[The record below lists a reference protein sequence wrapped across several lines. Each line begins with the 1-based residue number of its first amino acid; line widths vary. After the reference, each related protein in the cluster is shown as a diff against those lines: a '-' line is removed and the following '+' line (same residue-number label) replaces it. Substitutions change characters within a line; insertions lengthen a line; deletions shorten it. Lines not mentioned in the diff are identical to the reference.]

1 MIKNTKF
8 YFISNVS
15 SLFIA
20 LFSLPIFTRF
30 LSPSDFAI
38 LALFVLFGTLTTQ
51 IISLSLSEASRK
63 FFFDKIDF
71 VKLNSTNF
79 LFVLIIFVIFSFFIF
94 LLSGLISKYIFDS
107 KISNKL
113 IIISYFY
120 GCIMWTF
127 QYLNTLFVIQEKS
140 YNYFLVNL
148 ITNIASPILS
158 VIILLQTNLTY
169 EARIISIIFIFS
181 LSCLASFYL
190 NKYLFKFVFEY
201 KSLKKSFIFSVPL
214 VPNTVISQVHEAT
227 DKTMTNYFLGLN
239 SLGILSVAIRIA
251 DISKL
256 VINSFLQ
263 AWDPYFLKN
272 SSENHL
278 NKKKILS
285 GFYIILSVIFL
296 SCFTISLF
304 SEEIVKI
311 LTVEEYFFTIQY
323 IPIICFSIFL
333 VHIFSSL
340 SVNQLIKTEKTG
352 SFLKISS
359 ITMLM
364 NLFLNLLL
372 IPKFQIYG
380 AIIATMISG
389 LFSGG
394 YTFYLGQKNFKI
406 NLKLTTILYF
416 ILIYF
421 IFNVPIYILL
431 NYELNIFIK
440 LIIKI
445 ILLFLVILILK
456 KLKFIRNS
464 LVYSLK
470 ILVKK
475 KIFNEKINK

>member
-8 YFISNVS
+8 YFISNIS

-38 LALFVLFGTLTTQ
+38 LALFVLFGTLTAQ
-51 IISLSLSEASRK
+51 ITSFALSEASRK
-63 FFFDKIDF
+63 FFFDEINF
-71 VKLNSTNF
+71 IKLNSTNF
-79 LFVLIIFVIFSFFIF
+79 LFVLTVFIIFSFVIF
-94 LLSGLISKYIFDS
+94 LLSELISKYIFAN

-113 IIISYFY
+113 IVISYFY
-120 GCIMWTF
+120 GCIMWSF

-158 VIILLQTNLTY
+158 IIILLQTNLTY

-181 LSCLASFYL
+181 LSCLVSFYL
-190 NKYLFKFVFEY
+190 NKYLFKFIFDY
-201 KSLKKSFIFSVPL
+201 KSLKKSFVFAMPL
-214 VPNTVISQVHEAT
+214 VPNTIISQVHEAT

-239 SLGILSVAIRIA
+239 SLGILSIAIRIA

-272 SSENHL
+272 SSENLL
-278 NKKKILS
+278 NKKRILS
-285 GFYIILSVIFL
+285 GFYSILSVIFL
-296 SCFTISLF
+296 SCYSLSLF

-311 LTVEEYFFTIQY
+311 LTVEDYFFTIQY

-352 SFLKISS
+352 SFFKIST

-364 NLFLNLLL
+364 NLLLNLIL
-372 IPKFQIYG
+372 IPKYQIFG
-380 AIIATMISG
+380 AIFATMISG
-389 LFSGG
+389 SFGG
-394 YTFYLGQKNFKI
+394 IYSFYLGQKSFKI
-406 NLKLTTILYF
+406 DIKLTTILCF
-416 ILIYF
+416 ISIYF
-421 IFNVPIYILL
+421 FFNIPIYILL
-431 NYELNIFIK
+431 NYELNIVIK
-440 LIIKI
+440 LIIKFF
-445 ILLFLVILILK
+445 LFFSVILILK

-464 LVYSLK
+464 LIYNLK
-470 ILVKK
+470 ILIKK
-475 KIFNEKINK
+475 KLFNE

>member
-8 YFISNVS
+8 YFISNIS

-38 LALFVLFGTLTTQ
+38 LALFVLFGTLTAQ
-51 IISLSLSEASRK
+51 ITSFALGEASRK
-63 FFFDKIDF
+63 FFFDEINF
-71 VKLNSTNF
+71 IKLNSTNF
-79 LFVLIIFVIFSFFIF
+79 LFVLTVFIIFSFVIF
-94 LLSGLISKYIFDS
+94 LLSELISKYIFAN

-113 IIISYFY
+113 IVISYFY
-120 GCIMWTF
+120 GCIMWSF

-158 VIILLQTNLTY
+158 IIILLQTNLTY

-181 LSCLASFYL
+181 LSCLVSFYL
-190 NKYLFKFVFEY
+190 NKYLFKFIFDY
-201 KSLKKSFIFSVPL
+201 KSLKKSFVFAMPL
-214 VPNTVISQVHEAT
+214 VPNTIISQVHEAT

-239 SLGILSVAIRIA
+239 SLGILSIAIRIA

-272 SSENHL
+272 SSENLL
-278 NKKKILS
+278 NKKRILS
-285 GFYIILSVIFL
+285 GFYSILSVIFL
-296 SCFTISLF
+296 SCYSLSLF

-352 SFLKISS
+352 SFFKIST

-364 NLFLNLLL
+364 NLLLNLIL
-372 IPKFQIYG
+372 IPKYQIFG
-380 AIIATMISG
+380 AIFATMISG
-389 LFSGG
+389 SFGG
-394 YTFYLGQKNFKI
+394 IYSFYLGQKSFKI
-406 NLKLTTILYF
+406 DIKLTTILYF
-416 ILIYF
+416 ISIYF
-421 IFNVPIYILL
+421 FFNIPIYILL
-431 NYELNIFIK
+431 NYELNIVIK
-440 LIIKI
+440 LIIKFF
-445 ILLFLVILILK
+445 LFFSVILILK

-464 LVYSLK
+464 LIYNLK
-470 ILVKK
+470 ILIKK
-475 KIFNEKINK
+475 KLFNE

>member
-1 MIKNTKF
+1 MIKNVKF
-8 YFISNVS
+8 YFISNIS

-30 LSPSDFAI
+30 LSPSDFGI

-51 IISLSLSEASRK
+51 IISLALNEASRK

-71 VKLNSTNF
+71 IKLNSTNF
-79 LFVLIIFVIFSFFIF
+79 FFVLTIFIIFSFFIF
-94 LLSGLISKYIFDS
+94 LFSELISKHIFDS

-127 QYLNTLFVIQEKS
+127 QYLNSLFVIQEKS

-148 ITNIASPILS
+148 TTNIASPILS
-158 VIILLQTNLTY
+158 ILILLQTDLTY
-169 EARIISIIFIFS
+169 EARIISIISIFF
-181 LSCLASFYL
+181 LSCLVSFYL
-190 NKYLFKFVFEY
+190 NKYLFKLIVDFR
-201 KSLKKSFIFSVPL
+201 SLKKSFVFSVPL
-214 VPNTVISQVHEAT
+214 VPNTIISQVHEAT

-239 SLGILSVAIRIA
+239 SLGILSIAIRIA

-256 VINSFLQ
+256 IINSFLQ

-278 NKKKILS
+278 NKKRILS
-285 GFYIILSVIFL
+285 GFYVILSIIFL

-311 LTVEEYFFTIQY
+311 LTVKEYYFTIQY

-340 SVNQLIKTEKTG
+340 SINQLIKTEKTG

-380 AIIATMISG
+380 AIFATMISG
-389 LFSGG
+389 LFSGI
-394 YTFYLGQKNFKI
+394 YSFYLGQKNFKI
-406 NLKLTTILYF
+406 NIKFLTILYF

-421 IFNVPIYILL
+421 IFNMPIYILL
-431 NYELNIFIK
+431 NYELNLFIT
-440 LIIKI
+440 LIIKV
-445 ILLFLVILILK
+445 ILLFFAILTLK

-464 LVYSLK
+464 LIYNLK
-470 ILVKK
+470 ILIKK
-475 KIFNEKINK
+475 KIFNE

>member
-8 YFISNVS
+8 YFISNIS

-38 LALFVLFGTLTTQ
+38 LALFVLFGTLTAQ
-51 IISLSLSEASRK
+51 IISFALGEASRK
-63 FFFDKIDF
+63 FFFDEINF
-71 VKLNSTNF
+71 IKLNSTNF
-79 LFVLIIFVIFSFFIF
+79 LFVLTIFIIFSFVVF
-94 LLSGLISKYIFDS
+94 LLSELISKHIFAN

-113 IIISYFY
+113 LVISYFY
-120 GCIMWTF
+120 GCIMWSF

-158 VIILLQTNLTY
+158 IIILLKTNLTY

-181 LSCLASFYL
+181 LSCLVSFYL
-190 NKYLFKFVFEY
+190 NKYLFKFIFDY
-201 KSLKKSFIFSVPL
+201 KSLKKSFVFAMPL
-214 VPNTVISQVHEAT
+214 VPNTIISQVHEAT

-239 SLGILSVAIRIA
+239 SLGILSIAIRIA

-272 SSENHL
+272 SSENLL
-278 NKKKILS
+278 NKKRILS
-285 GFYIILSVIFL
+285 GFYSILSVIFL
-296 SCFTISLF
+296 SCYSLSLF

-352 SFLKISS
+352 SFFKIST

-364 NLFLNLLL
+364 NLFLNLIL
-372 IPKFQIYG
+372 IPKFQIFG
-380 AIIATMISG
+380 AIFATMISG
-389 LFSGG
+389 SFGG
-394 YTFYLGQKNFKI
+394 IYSFYLGQKSFKI
-406 NLKLTTILYF
+406 DIKLTTILYF
-416 ILIYF
+416 ISIYF
-421 IFNVPIYILL
+421 FFNIPIYILL
-431 NYELNIFIK
+431 NNELNIVIK
-440 LIIKI
+440 LIIKFF
-445 ILLFLVILILK
+445 LFFSIILILK

-464 LVYSLK
+464 LIYNLK
-470 ILVKK
+470 ILIKK
-475 KIFNEKINK
+475 KLFDE

>member
-51 IISLSLSEASRK
+51 IISLSLREASRK

-79 LFVLIIFVIFSFFIF
+79 LFVLIIFVILSFFIF

-323 IPIICFSIFL
+323 IPIICFSIF
-333 VHIFSSL
+333 SS
-340 SVNQLIKTEKTG
+340 
-352 SFLKISS
+352 
-359 ITMLM
+359 
-364 NLFLNLLL
+364 
-372 IPKFQIYG
+372 
-380 AIIATMISG
+380 A
-389 LFSGG
+389 
-394 YTFYLGQKNFKI
+394 
-406 NLKLTTILYF
+406 YF
-416 ILIYF
+416 FPLCQ
-421 IFNVPIYILL
+421 
-431 NYELNIFIK
+431 
-440 LIIKI
+440 
-445 ILLFLVILILK
+445 
-456 KLKFIRNS
+456 
-464 LVYSLK
+464 
-470 ILVKK
+470 
-475 KIFNEKINK
+475 